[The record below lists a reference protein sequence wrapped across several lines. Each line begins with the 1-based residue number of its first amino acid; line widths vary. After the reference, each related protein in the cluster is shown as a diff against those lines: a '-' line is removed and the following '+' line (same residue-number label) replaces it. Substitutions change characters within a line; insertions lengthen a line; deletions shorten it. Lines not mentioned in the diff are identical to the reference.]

1 MKLVAEYL
9 HDAVRLEQLAAQERN
24 PDVSAAL
31 QKQAQAYRKLAEK
44 RAKELGVTTPPD
56 GASGPEAGA

>member
-24 PDVSAAL
+24 PEVSGAL
-31 QKQAQAYRKLAEK
+31 QKQAHAYRKLAEK
-44 RAKELGVTTPPD
+44 RAKELGVPPPD
-56 GASGPEAGA
+56 TSGSGAGA